1 MDAKNKELNDAIN
14 KMKSDELNLKRQKE
28 FNDLMNKIKSDKLN
42 LERQK

>member
-14 KMKSDELNLKRQKE
+14 KMKSAELNLKRRKE